1 MNTSSRKRSTAS
13 SSPPVRALALVA
25 TGCFLLFTAASAIGA
40 TAQAISYGYFSTV
53 LFGATTLV
61 LLNVLYLR
69 TAFAANCQRFV
80 LPRLKA
86 TFALSRLG
94 LWAASAAT
102 AGLALATLSVAHG
115 TMYDLL
121 WVGVAV
127 GTVGACACPLATYCV
142 WEDRGGGGDGAA
154 NYPLAMGALQWGLA
168 AWLGSC
174 LLVATPAALWRG
186 VSVAFCTTVWAFAGI
201 GFYHHRRTAATGAA
215 AAASAARPAC
225 AAAAAAPSSMCAS
238 PSPTRCGNRHL
249 PTAKAAFFS
258 FRGQVRSQKR
268 VRFDLTPQDDE
279 LS

>member
-1 MNTSSRKRSTAS
+1 MATS

-25 TGCFLLFTAASAIGA
+25 IGCFLLFTAASAIGA
-40 TAQAISYGYFSTV
+40 TVQAISYGYSSTV

-61 LLNVLYLR
+61 LLNLLYLR

-80 LPRLKA
+80 LPRVAKA
-86 TFALSRLG
+86 PVALSRLG

-102 AGLALATLSVAHG
+102 AGLALATLSVSHG

-121 WVGVAV
+121 WVGVAA

-142 WEDRGGGGDGAA
+142 WEDRGGGGGGDDDAA

-201 GFYHHRRTAATGAA
+201 GLYRHRRRRRRTAATGA

-225 AAAAAAPSSMCAS
+225 AAAAVAPSSALCAS
-238 PSPTRCGNRHL
+238 PSPTRCSNRHL
-249 PTAKAAFFS
+249 STARAAFFS